1 MKRLLITLIM
11 ACACG
16 LFVSAQIGGHSIT
29 GSVVDT
35 ASGQKLAMSS
45 IVLVHAKDS
54 MLYRFTR
61 TDGAGNFKLADVD
74 TGAYLLF
81 ATFPEYADYVE
92 RFTLD
97 SATNVMDLGNL
108 GLVLRSKLLEEV
120 LVSRS
125 QAITIRGDTTE
136 YDAASFTIQPN
147 AKVEDLLKQLPG
159 IQVDQDGKI
168 TAQGQTVNKVLVDGE
183 EFFGDDPTLVTRN
196 LRGDMVDK
204 VQLYDKR
211 SDQAEFTG
219 VDDGERSKTINIKLK
234 EDKKKGYFGKV
245 DAGAGT
251 NEMYQGQ
258 AMFNRFDN
266 KQRFSAFGTIGN
278 TGRTGLDWQDADRYA
293 PSGTTTLMDNG
304 GIMISFS
311 GGQDEIESW
320 GGRYDGRGIPSVLN
334 GGVFYSNKWNDG
346 KQSINGNYKIGEL
359 GVKGSN
365 NTISQNNLPTGT
377 INTISMQDFDRQIFR
392 QRGGA
397 IFEAQFDSTSN
408 LKVTLNGSLKNGEN
422 TELNESEGAN
432 GAGRLLN
439 ASTRNTNNKTEG
451 QDVYLSALWTKKL
464 RKKGRTLSWEVN
476 ETINQSKANGF
487 LYSENSF
494 YNDAGEVDSLLLVD
508 QMKVNDTRNSVFNS
522 NITYSEPFT
531 NTLSLVLNYRLT
543 ANNGTSLRQSFNP
556 LGSGDYVDLDSLYS
570 NDFKL
575 NQLANQLGAI
585 FNFQKGKS
593 TLNFGTRVSRVQF
606 DQTDRYSDNRFE
618 RSFTNHN
625 PQLRWQYRFSQ
636 QKSFSVSYNGSNTQ
650 PTINQIQPVR
660 VNDDPMN
667 IVLGNP
673 DLKPSY
679 TNRLNMSYNSFK
691 VLGNQYMYFSGSVS
705 NTNKAIVSNT
715 YTDSVGR
722 NTFQY
727 ANLDGETPMNYY
739 FYSNFS
745 KNIKKWNL
753 NVGLGLNT
761 NGNIYYNLANGKL
774 NKTVSSSYGGSLN
787 LRQYIQKKYDFN
799 INFGPSYNYG
809 ESSLQPDRNNNGWG
823 MNGQY
828 SFNIYLP
835 WKFQISSEGNYTYTA
850 ATQSF
855 NEDFERFIV
864 DASVSKKFLKD
875 ETLRFGVGV
884 NDIFNQNT
892 GFSRSASST
901 YITQNRYT
909 TITRYLMFSLTWDF
923 NKMGRG
929 VPIQN

>member
-1 MKRLLITLIM
+1 MKRLLVTLIM

-16 LFVSAQIGGHSIT
+16 FLVSAQEGGYSIR
-29 GSVVDT
+29 GAVVDT
-35 ASGQKLAMSS
+35 ASGQTLAKSS

-61 TDGAGNFKLADVD
+61 SGPTGNFNLDNLD
-74 TGAYLLF
+74 TGEYMLF

-92 RFTLD
+92 HFTLD
-97 SATNVMDLGNL
+97 GTTKVVDFGHV
-108 GLVLRSKLLEEV
+108 GLVLRAKLLEEV
-120 LVSRS
+120 LVNRS

-234 EDKKKGYFGKV
+234 EDKKKGHFGKV
-245 DAGAGT
+245 DAGVGT

-278 TGRTGLDWQDADRYA
+278 TGRTGLNWQDADRYA

-304 GIMISFS
+304 GIMISFG

-320 GGRYDGRGIPSVLN
+320 GGRYDGRGIPAVLN
-334 GGVFYSNKWNDG
+334 GGAFYSNKWNDG
-346 KQSINGNYKIGEL
+346 KHSINGNYKVGEL
-359 GVKGSN
+359 GVKGSS
-365 NTISQNNLPTGT
+365 NTISQNSLPTGT
-377 INTISMQDFDRQIFR
+377 INTVSGQTFDRRIFR

-397 IFEAQFDSTSN
+397 IFDAQFDSTSN
-408 LKVTLNGSLKNGEN
+408 LKVTFNGSLKNGET
-422 TELNESEGAN
+422 TELNESEGTN
-432 GAGRLLN
+432 GAGNLLN
-439 ASTRNTNNKTEG
+439 ESMRRTNNQTEG
-451 QDVYLSALWTKKL
+451 QDMYLSALWTKKL

-476 ETINQSKANGF
+476 ETINQSTATGF

-494 YNDAGEVDSLLLVD
+494 YNEVGEVDSLLLVD
-508 QMKVNDTRNSVFNS
+508 QMKVNDTKSAVFNS

-556 LGSGDYVDLDSLYS
+556 IGSGYTELDSLYS

-606 DQTDRYSDNRFE
+606 DQTDRYINDRFE
-618 RSFTNHN
+618 RSFTNYN

-636 QKSFSVSYNGSNTQ
+636 QKSFNVSYNGSNTQ

-679 TNRLNMSYNSFK
+679 TNRFNISYNSFK
-691 VLGNQYMYFSGSVS
+691 VLGNQYMYFSGSFS
-705 NTNKAIVSNT
+705 NTNNAIVSNT

-727 ANLDGETPMNYY
+727 ANLDNQTPMNYY

-745 KNIKKWNL
+745 KNLKKWNL
-753 NVGLGLNT
+753 DVGAGLNT
-761 NGNIYYNLANGKL
+761 NGNIYYNLANGEL
-774 NKTVSSSYGGSLN
+774 NKTVSSSYSGTIN

-809 ESSLQPDRNNNGWG
+809 ESSLQPDQNNNGWG
-823 MNGQY
+823 MNGRY

-835 WKFQISSEGNYTYTA
+835 WKFQVSSEGNYMYTA

-875 ETLRFGVGV
+875 ETLRFSVGV
-884 NDIFNQNT
+884 NDIFNQNI
-892 GFSRSASST
+892 GFNRSASST

-923 NKMGRG
+923 NKMGG
-929 VPIQN
+929 GAPIQN

>member
-1 MKRLLITLIM
+1 MKRVLVTFIM
-11 ACACG
+11 ACACWLLASG
-16 LFVSAQIGGHSIT
+16 QEGGHSIT
-29 GSVVDT
+29 GTVVDT
-35 ASGQKLAMSS
+35 ASGQKLAKSS

-61 TDGAGNFKLADVD
+61 SDEVGNFQLSNLD
-74 TGAYLLF
+74 TGEYMLF

-92 RFTLD
+92 RFKLD
-97 SATNVMDLGNL
+97 SASTVMDFGDI

-204 VQLYDKR
+204 VQLYDKM

-219 VDDGERSKTINIKLK
+219 VDDGDRSKTLNIKLK
-234 EDKKKGYFGKV
+234 ADKKKGHFGKI
-245 DAGAGT
+245 DAGSGT
-251 NEMYQGQ
+251 NKMYQGQ

-278 TGRTGLDWQDADRYA
+278 TGRTGLNWQDADRYS
-293 PSGTTTLMDNG
+293 PSGNMTLTDDG

-334 GGVFYSNKWNDG
+334 GGAFYSNKWNDG

-359 GVKGSN
+359 GVKGSS

-377 INTISMQDFDRQIFR
+377 INTESGQTFDRRIFR

-397 IFEAQFDSTSN
+397 ILETQFDSTSN
-408 LKVTLNGSLKNGEN
+408 LKVTLNGTLKNGET
-422 TELNESEGAN
+422 TEFNESEGTNRTGQMLNESMRRTDNQTN
-432 GAGRLLN
+432 GR
-439 ASTRNTNNKTEG
+439 
-451 QDVYLSALWTKKL
+451 DMYLSALWTKKL
-464 RKKGRTLSWEVN
+464 RKAGRTLSWELN
-476 ETINQSKANGF
+476 ETINQNKANGL

-508 QMKVNDTRNSVFNS
+508 QMKINDTKNSVFNS

-531 NTLSLVLNYRLT
+531 NTLSLVLNFRLT

-556 LGSGDYVDLDSLYS
+556 VGSGDYTDLDSIYS

-585 FNFQKGKS
+585 FNFKKGKS
-593 TLNFGTRVSRVQF
+593 TLNFGTRMSRVQF
-606 DQTDRYSDNRFE
+606 DQTDRYVDDRFE

-625 PQLRWQYRFSQ
+625 PQLQWQYRFSQ
-636 QKSFSVSYNGSNTQ
+636 QKSFNISYDGNNTQ

-679 TNRLNMSYNSFK
+679 TNRLNVWYNSFK
-691 VLGNQYMYFSGSVS
+691 VLGNQYVYFSGSFS
-705 NTNKAIVSNT
+705 NTSNAIVSNT

-722 NTFQY
+722 NTFQF
-727 ANLDGETPMNYY
+727 ANLGDKTPMNYY

-745 KNIKKWNL
+745 KNLKKWDI
-753 NVGLGLNT
+753 NVGAGLNT
-761 NGNIYYNLANGKL
+761 NGNIYYNLANGTL
-774 NKTVSSSYGGSLN
+774 NKTVSSSYSGTIF

-799 INFGPSYNYG
+799 LSFGPSYTYG
-809 ESSLQPDRNNNGWG
+809 ESSLQPDLNNNGWG
-823 MNGQY
+823 MDGRY
-828 SFNIYLP
+828 SFNVYLP
-835 WKFQISSEGNYTYTA
+835 WKFQISSEGTYMYTA

-855 NEDFERFIV
+855 DEDFERFIV
-864 DASVSKKFLKD
+864 DASLLKKFLKD
-875 ETLRFGVGV
+875 ETLQFSVGV
-884 NDIFNQNT
+884 NDVFNQNI

-909 TITRYLMFSLTWDF
+909 TITRFLMFSLTWDF
-923 NKMGRG
+923 NKMGG
-929 VPIQN
+929 ASIQN